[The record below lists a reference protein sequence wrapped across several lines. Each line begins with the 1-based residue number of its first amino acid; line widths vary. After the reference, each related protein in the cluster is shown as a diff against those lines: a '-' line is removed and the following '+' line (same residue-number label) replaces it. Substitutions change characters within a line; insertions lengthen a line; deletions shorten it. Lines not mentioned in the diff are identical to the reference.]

1 MGSPL
6 FDYSNLS
13 SLSDSWV
20 LIILLQE
27 TTFVSH
33 KINWTVMK
41 NEWWSFEEMQS
52 LFEWDSSLE
61 KYWDLSAIIIGRNE
75 VIGRKFGFTSWL
87 VMQMRLPLP
96 LSCSSQAV
104 EIIKKDYIS
113 ILLPYGLPSWL
124 STLLWHCDFRKISL
138 VSLKYPSKE
147 VFEK

>member
-27 TTFVSH
+27 TTCVSH

-75 VIGRKFGFTSWL
+75 VIGRKFGF
-87 VMQMRLPLP
+87 
-96 LSCSSQAV
+96 
-104 EIIKKDYIS
+104 
-113 ILLPYGLPSWL
+113 
-124 STLLWHCDFRKISL
+124 CD
-138 VSLKYPSKE
+138 
-147 VFEK
+147 